1 MEVLNKIKQWAGAL
15 ADVGISVAA
24 LAIVV
29 EVLGLGNMPF
39 MPQGLSVVDNVSSML
54 AGLGAQGVI
63 GLLAVWILWA
73 IWHNKE

>member
-73 IWHNKE
+73 IWHNK

>member
-1 MEVLNKIKQWAGAL
+1 MEVLNTIRSWAGAL
-15 ADVGISVAA
+15 AKVGVSIAA
-24 LAIVV
+24 LAIVA

-73 IWHNKE
+73 IWHNK

>member
-15 ADVGISVAA
+15 ADVGISVEA

-39 MPQGLSVVDNVSSML
+39 MPQGLSVVENVSSML
-54 AGLGAQGVI
+54 STLGSHGIMGLI
-63 GLLAVWILWA
+63 AVWVLWG
-73 IWHNKE
+73 IWNRK